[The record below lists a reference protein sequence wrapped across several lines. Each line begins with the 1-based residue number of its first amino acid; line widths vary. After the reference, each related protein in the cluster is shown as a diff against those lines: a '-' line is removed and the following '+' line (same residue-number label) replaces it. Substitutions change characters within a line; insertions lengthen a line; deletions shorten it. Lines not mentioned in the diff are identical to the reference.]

1 MIFKEKLLELRKQ
14 KGWSQE
20 ELGNNL
26 DVSRQTISK
35 WESGQSAPEMEKL
48 VKISEI
54 FEISLDELIV
64 GIKNEVNN
72 KVEENKTVDESKK
85 SKKRIKIVFIVL
97 LILAVLSF
105 LGVITF
111 RVGCFKKIFDVAGVL
126 TNFYSEDNYR
136 ITESLMITKN
146 GVQNAEEGYE
156 KEYYSLNSQKMM
168 QDARIF
174 PNKKVYLSEDGGIL
188 EFNLETNEYK
198 MFNLDEYDKDEYDKL
213 IRRNY
218 HIYKLIVD
226 NVNMYTFEDR
236 LKLALDF
243 SYKINTRAFN
253 KTIILETPLINN
265 VRYSLSLNKET
276 NEFTLYEYRFDE
288 NNKSNYNLYVY
299 EIHYGIVSKEN
310 MERPDINEYTKVE

>member
-35 WESGQSAPEMEKL
+35 WESGQSTPEMEKL

-54 FEISLDELIV
+54 FEISLDELII
-64 GIKNEVNN
+64 GIKNEV
-72 KVEENKTVDESKK
+72 KDSVEENKDDKPKK
-85 SKKRIKIVFIVL
+85 SKIKIVFMIL
-97 LILAVLSF
+97 LILVLLLF
-105 LGVITF
+105 FGVITY
-111 RVGCFKKIFDVAGVL
+111 RVGCFKKILDVAGVL

-174 PNKKVYLSEDGGIL
+174 PTKKVYLSDDGGIL
-188 EFNLETNEYK
+188 EFNLKTNEYK
-198 MFNLDEYDKDEYDKL
+198 KFNIDEYNNEEYDRL

-226 NVNMYTFEDR
+226 NINMYTFKDR

-243 SYKINTRAFN
+243 SYKLNTRASSN
-253 KTIILETPLINN
+253 VIILDTPLINN
-265 VRYSLSLNKET
+265 VRYSLNLNKET

-288 NNKSNYNLYVY
+288 KNKSNYNLYVY
-299 EIHYGIVSKEN
+299 EIRYGIVSEEIIEK
-310 MERPDINEYTKVE
+310 PDISKYTVVE

>member
-35 WESGQSAPEMEKL
+35 WESGQSTPEMEKL

-54 FEISLDELIV
+54 FEISLDELII
-64 GIKNEVNN
+64 GIKNEV
-72 KVEENKTVDESKK
+72 KDSVEENKDDKPKK
-85 SKKRIKIVFIVL
+85 SKIKIVFMIL
-97 LILAVLSF
+97 LILVLLSF
-105 LGVITF
+105 FGVITY
-111 RVGCFKKIFDVAGVL
+111 RVSYFKKIIDIVEEL
-126 TNFYSEDNYR
+126 THFHSEDNYR
-136 ITESLMITKN
+136 ITETLMITKN

-174 PNKKVYLSEDGGIL
+174 PTKKVYLSDDGGIL
-188 EFNLETNEYK
+188 EFNLKTNEYK
-198 MFNLDEYDKDEYDKL
+198 KFNIDEYDKEEYDRL

-218 HIYKLIVD
+218 HIYKLIAD
-226 NVNMYTFEDR
+226 NIKMDTFEDR

-243 SYKINTRAFN
+243 SYKINTSPDSN
-253 KTIILETPLINN
+253 VIILDTPLINN
-265 VRYSLSLNKET
+265 VRYYLTLDKRT

-288 NNKSNYNLYVY
+288 KNKSNYNLYLY
-299 EIHYGIVSKEN
+299 EINYGIVSKEN
-310 MERPDINEYTKVE
+310 MERPDISEYTVVE

>member
-35 WESGQSAPEMEKL
+35 WESGQSTPEMEKL

-54 FEISLDELIV
+54 FEISLDELII
-64 GIKNEVNN
+64 GIKNEL
-72 KVEENKTVDESKK
+72 KDSVEENKRSDKPKK
-85 SKKRIKIVFIVL
+85 SKIKIVFVIL
-97 LILAVLSF
+97 LILVLLSF
-105 LGVITF
+105 FGAITY
-111 RVGCFKKIFDVAGVL
+111 RVGCFKKILDVAGVL

-136 ITESLMITKN
+136 ITESLTITKN
-146 GVQNAEEGYE
+146 GVPNAEEGYE
-156 KEYYSLNSQKMM
+156 KEYYSLNGQKMM

-174 PNKKVYLSEDGGIL
+174 PTKKVYLSDDGGIL
-188 EFNLETNEYK
+188 EFNLKTNEYK
-198 MFNLDEYDKDEYDKL
+198 KFNIDEYNNEEYDSL

-226 NVNMYTFEDR
+226 NINMYTFKDR

-243 SYKINTRAFN
+243 SYKLNTRASSN
-253 KTIILETPLINN
+253 VINLDTPLINN
-265 VRYSLSLNKET
+265 VRYSLNLNKET

-288 NNKSNYNLYVY
+288 KNKSNYNLYVY
-299 EIHYGIVSKEN
+299 EIRYGIVSEEIIEK
-310 MERPDINEYTKVE
+310 PDISKYTVVE

>member
-35 WESGQSAPEMEKL
+35 WESGQSTPEMEKL

-54 FEISLDELIV
+54 FEISLDELII
-64 GIKNEVNN
+64 GIKNEV
-72 KVEENKTVDESKK
+72 KDSVEENKDDKPKK
-85 SKKRIKIVFIVL
+85 SKIKIVFMIL
-97 LILAVLSF
+97 LILVLLLF
-105 LGVITF
+105 FGAITY
-111 RVGCFKKIFDVAGVL
+111 RVGCFKKILDVAGVL

-174 PNKKVYLSEDGGIL
+174 PTKKVYLSDDGGIL
-188 EFNLETNEYK
+188 EFNLKTNEYK
-198 MFNLDEYDKDEYDKL
+198 KFNIDEYNNEEYDRL

-226 NVNMYTFEDR
+226 NINMYTFKDR

-243 SYKINTRAFN
+243 SYKLNTRASSN
-253 KTIILETPLINN
+253 VIILDTPLINN
-265 VRYSLSLNKET
+265 VRYYLTLDKRT
-276 NEFTLYEYRFDE
+276 NEFTVYEYRFDE
-288 NNKSNYNLYVY
+288 KNKSNYNLYLY

-310 MERPDINEYTKVE
+310 MERLDISEYTVVE

>member
-35 WESGQSAPEMEKL
+35 WESGQSTPEMEKL

-54 FEISLDELIV
+54 FEISLDELII
-64 GIKNEVNN
+64 GIKNEV
-72 KVEENKTVDESKK
+72 KDSVEENKDDKPKK
-85 SKKRIKIVFIVL
+85 SKIKIVFMIL
-97 LILAVLSF
+97 LILVLLLF
-105 LGVITF
+105 FGVITY
-111 RVGCFKKIFDVAGVL
+111 RVSYFKKIIDIVEEL
-126 TNFYSEDNYR
+126 THFHSEDNYR

-174 PNKKVYLSEDGGIL
+174 PTKKVYLSDDGGIL
-188 EFNLETNEYK
+188 EFNLKTNEYK
-198 MFNLDEYDKDEYDKL
+198 KFNIDEYNNEEYDRL

-226 NVNMYTFEDR
+226 NINMYTFKDR

-243 SYKINTRAFN
+243 SYKLNTRASSN
-253 KTIILETPLINN
+253 VIILDTPLINN
-265 VRYSLSLNKET
+265 VRYSLNLNKET

-299 EIHYGIVSKEN
+299 EIHFGIVSKEN
-310 MERPDINEYTKVE
+310 MERPDISEYTVVE

>member
-35 WESGQSAPEMEKL
+35 WESGQSTPEMEKL

-54 FEISLDELIV
+54 FEISLDELII
-64 GIKNEVNN
+64 GIKNEV
-72 KVEENKTVDESKK
+72 KDSVEENKDDKPKK
-85 SKKRIKIVFIVL
+85 SKIKIVFMVL
-97 LILAVLSF
+97 LILVLLLF
-105 LGVITF
+105 FGVITY
-111 RVGCFKKIFDVAGVL
+111 RVSYFKKIIDIVEEL
-126 TNFYSEDNYR
+126 THFHSEDNYR
-136 ITESLMITKN
+136 ITETLMITKN

-174 PNKKVYLSEDGGIL
+174 PTKKVYLSDDGGIL
-188 EFNLETNEYK
+188 EFNLKTNEYK
-198 MFNLDEYDKDEYDKL
+198 KFNIDEYDKEEYDRL

-218 HIYKLIVD
+218 HIYKLIAD
-226 NVNMYTFEDR
+226 NIKMDTFEDR

-243 SYKINTRAFN
+243 SYKINTSPDSN
-253 KTIILETPLINN
+253 VIILDTPLINN
-265 VRYSLSLNKET
+265 VRYYLTLDKRT
-276 NEFTLYEYRFDE
+276 NEFTVYEYRFDE
-288 NNKSNYNLYVY
+288 KNKSNYNLYLY

-310 MERPDINEYTKVE
+310 MERPDISEYTVVE

>member
-35 WESGQSAPEMEKL
+35 WESGQSTPEMEKL

-54 FEISLDELIV
+54 FEISLDELII
-64 GIKNEVNN
+64 GIKNEV
-72 KVEENKTVDESKK
+72 KDLVEENKRSDKPKK
-85 SKKRIKIVFIVL
+85 SKIKIVFMIL
-97 LILAVLSF
+97 LILVLLSF
-105 LGVITF
+105 FGVITY
-111 RVGCFKKIFDVAGVL
+111 RVGCFKKILDVAGVL

-174 PNKKVYLSEDGGIL
+174 PTKKVYLSDDGGIL
-188 EFNLETNEYK
+188 EFNLKTNEYK
-198 MFNLDEYDKDEYDKL
+198 KFNIDEYNNEEYDRL

-226 NVNMYTFEDR
+226 NINMYTFKDR

-243 SYKINTRAFN
+243 SYKLNTSTSSN
-253 KTIILETPLINN
+253 VIILDTPLINN
-265 VRYSLSLNKET
+265 VRYSLNLNKET

-288 NNKSNYNLYVY
+288 KNKSNYNLYVY
-299 EIHYGIVSKEN
+299 EIRYGIVSEEIIEK
-310 MERPDINEYTKVE
+310 PDISEYTVVE

>member
-35 WESGQSAPEMEKL
+35 WESGQSTPEMEKL

-54 FEISLDELIV
+54 FEISLDELII
-64 GIKNEVNN
+64 GIKNEV
-72 KVEENKTVDESKK
+72 KDSVEENKDDKPKK
-85 SKKRIKIVFIVL
+85 SKIKIVFMVL
-97 LILAVLSF
+97 LILVLLLF
-105 LGVITF
+105 FGVITY
-111 RVGCFKKIFDVAGVL
+111 RVSYFKKIIDIVEEL
-126 TNFYSEDNYR
+126 THFHSEDNYR
-136 ITESLMITKN
+136 ITETLMITKN

-174 PNKKVYLSEDGGIL
+174 PTKKVYLSDDGGIL
-188 EFNLETNEYK
+188 EFNLKTNEYK
-198 MFNLDEYDKDEYDKL
+198 KFNIDEYDKEEYDRL

-218 HIYKLIVD
+218 HIYKLIAD
-226 NVNMYTFEDR
+226 NIKMDTFEDR

-243 SYKINTRAFN
+243 SYKINTSPDSN
-253 KTIILETPLINN
+253 VIILDTPLINN
-265 VRYSLSLNKET
+265 VRYYLTLDKRT
-276 NEFTLYEYRFDE
+276 NEFTVYEYRFDE
-288 NNKSNYNLYVY
+288 KNKSNYNLYLY

-310 MERPDINEYTKVE
+310 MERPDISECTVVE

>member
-35 WESGQSAPEMEKL
+35 WESGQSTPEMEKL

-54 FEISLDELIV
+54 FEISLDELII
-64 GIKNEVNN
+64 GIKNEV
-72 KVEENKTVDESKK
+72 KDSVEENKDDKPKK
-85 SKKRIKIVFIVL
+85 SKIKIVFMIL
-97 LILAVLSF
+97 LILVLLLF
-105 LGVITF
+105 FGVITY
-111 RVGCFKKIFDVAGVL
+111 RVGCFKKILDVAGVL

-174 PNKKVYLSEDGGIL
+174 PTKKVYLSDDGGIL
-188 EFNLETNEYK
+188 EFNLKTNEYK
-198 MFNLDEYDKDEYDKL
+198 KFNIDEYNNEEYDRL

-226 NVNMYTFEDR
+226 NINMYTFKDR

-243 SYKINTRAFN
+243 SYKLNTRASSN
-253 KTIILETPLINN
+253 VIILDTPLINN
-265 VRYSLSLNKET
+265 VRYSLNLNKET

-288 NNKSNYNLYVY
+288 KNKSNYNLYVY
-299 EIHYGIVSKEN
+299 EIHYGIVSEEIIEK
-310 MERPDINEYTKVE
+310 PDISEYTVVE

>member
-35 WESGQSAPEMEKL
+35 WESGQSTPEMEKL

-54 FEISLDELIV
+54 FEISLDELII
-64 GIKNEVNN
+64 GIKNEV
-72 KVEENKTVDESKK
+72 KDSVEENKDDKPKK
-85 SKKRIKIVFIVL
+85 SKIKIVFMVL
-97 LILAVLSF
+97 LILLLLLF
-105 LGVITF
+105 FGVITY
-111 RVGCFKKIFDVAGVL
+111 RVSYFKKIIDIVEEL
-126 TNFYSEDNYR
+126 THFHSEDNYR
-136 ITESLMITKN
+136 ITESLTITKN

-174 PNKKVYLSEDGGIL
+174 PTKKVYLSDDGGIL
-188 EFNLETNEYK
+188 EFNLKTNEYK
-198 MFNLDEYDKDEYDKL
+198 KFNIDEYDKEEYDRL

-218 HIYKLIVD
+218 HIYKLIAD
-226 NVNMYTFEDR
+226 NIKMDTFEDR

-243 SYKINTRAFN
+243 SYKINTSPDSN
-253 KTIILETPLINN
+253 VIILDTPLINN
-265 VRYSLSLNKET
+265 VRYYLTLDKRT
-276 NEFTLYEYRFDE
+276 NEFTVYEYRFDE
-288 NNKSNYNLYVY
+288 KNKSNYNLYLY

-310 MERPDINEYTKVE
+310 MERPDISECTVVE

>member
-35 WESGQSAPEMEKL
+35 WESGQSTPEMEKL

-54 FEISLDELIV
+54 FEISLDELII
-64 GIKNEVNN
+64 GIKNEL
-72 KVEENKTVDESKK
+72 KDSVEENKRSDKPKK
-85 SKKRIKIVFIVL
+85 SKIKIVFIIILILVL
-97 LILAVLSF
+97 LLF
-105 LGVITF
+105 FGVITY
-111 RVGCFKKIFDVAGVL
+111 RVGCFKKILDVAGVL

-174 PNKKVYLSEDGGIL
+174 PTKKVYLSDDGGIL
-188 EFNLETNEYK
+188 EFNLKTNEYK
-198 MFNLDEYDKDEYDKL
+198 KFNIDEYNNEEYDRL

-226 NVNMYTFEDR
+226 NINMYTFKDR

-243 SYKINTRAFN
+243 SYKLNTSTSSN
-253 KTIILETPLINN
+253 VIILDTPLINN
-265 VRYSLSLNKET
+265 VRYSLNLNKET

-288 NNKSNYNLYVY
+288 KNKSNYNLYVY
-299 EIHYGIVSKEN
+299 EIHYGIVSEEIIEK
-310 MERPDINEYTKVE
+310 PDISKYTVVE

>member
-35 WESGQSAPEMEKL
+35 WESGQSTPEMEKL

-54 FEISLDELIV
+54 FEISLDELII
-64 GIKNEVNN
+64 GIKNEV
-72 KVEENKTVDESKK
+72 KDSVEENKDDKPKK
-85 SKKRIKIVFIVL
+85 SKIKIVFMIL
-97 LILAVLSF
+97 LILVLLLF
-105 LGVITF
+105 FGVITY
-111 RVGCFKKIFDVAGVL
+111 RVGCFKKILDVAGVL

-174 PNKKVYLSEDGGIL
+174 PTKKVYLSDDGGIL
-188 EFNLETNEYK
+188 EFNLKTNEYK
-198 MFNLDEYDKDEYDKL
+198 KFNIDEYNNEEYDRL

-226 NVNMYTFEDR
+226 NINMYTFKDR

-243 SYKINTRAFN
+243 SYKLNTRASSNVIF
-253 KTIILETPLINN
+253 LDTPLINN
-265 VRYSLSLNKET
+265 VRYSLNLNKET

-310 MERPDINEYTKVE
+310 MERPDISEYTVVE

>member
-1 MIFKEKLLELRKQ
+1 MEFHEKLQELRKDR
-14 KGWSQE
+14 GLTQE
-20 ELGNNL
+20 ELAEAL
-26 DVSRQTISK
+26 YVSRTAISK
-35 WESGQSAPEMEKL
+35 WESGQSTPEMEKL

-174 PNKKVYLSEDGGIL
+174 PNKKVYLSEDGGVL

-198 MFNLDEYDKDEYDKL
+198 KFNIDEYDKEEYDRL

-218 HIYKLIVD
+218 HIYKLIAD
-226 NVNMYTFEDR
+226 NIKMDTFEDR

-243 SYKINTRAFN
+243 SYKINTSPDSN
-253 KTIILETPLINN
+253 VIILDTPLINN
-265 VRYSLSLNKET
+265 VRYYLTLDKRT

-288 NNKSNYNLYVY
+288 KNKSNYNLYLY
-299 EIHYGIVSKEN
+299 EIHYGIVSKEIMQKPN
-310 MERPDINEYTKVE
+310 ISEYTVVE

>member
-35 WESGQSAPEMEKL
+35 WESGQSTPEMEKL

-54 FEISLDELIV
+54 FEISLDELII
-64 GIKNEVNN
+64 GIKNEV
-72 KVEENKTVDESKK
+72 KDSVEENKDDKPKK
-85 SKKRIKIVFIVL
+85 SKIKIVFMIL
-97 LILAVLSF
+97 LILVLLLF
-105 LGVITF
+105 FGVITY
-111 RVGCFKKIFDVAGVL
+111 RVGCFKKILDVAGVL

-136 ITESLMITKN
+136 ITESLMINKN

-174 PNKKVYLSEDGGIL
+174 PTKKVYLSDDGGIL
-188 EFNLETNEYK
+188 EFNLKTNEYK
-198 MFNLDEYDKDEYDKL
+198 KFNIDEYNNEEYDRL

-226 NVNMYTFEDR
+226 NINMYTFKDR

-243 SYKINTRAFN
+243 SYKLNTRASSN
-253 KTIILETPLINN
+253 VIILDTPLINN
-265 VRYSLSLNKET
+265 VRYSLNLNKET

-310 MERPDINEYTKVE
+310 MERPDISEYTVVE

>member
-35 WESGQSAPEMEKL
+35 WESGQSTPEMEKL

-54 FEISLDELIV
+54 FEISLDELII
-64 GIKNEVNN
+64 GIKNEV
-72 KVEENKTVDESKK
+72 KDSVEENKDDKPKK
-85 SKKRIKIVFIVL
+85 SKIKIVFMIL
-97 LILAVLSF
+97 LILVLLLF
-105 LGVITF
+105 FGVITY
-111 RVGCFKKIFDVAGVL
+111 RVGCFKKILDVAGVL

-174 PNKKVYLSEDGGIL
+174 PTKKVYLSDDGGIL
-188 EFNLETNEYK
+188 EFNLKTNEYK
-198 MFNLDEYDKDEYDKL
+198 KFNIDEYNNEEYDRL

-226 NVNMYTFEDR
+226 NINMYTFKDR

-243 SYKINTRAFN
+243 SYKLNTRASSN
-253 KTIILETPLINN
+253 VIILDTPLINN
-265 VRYSLSLNKET
+265 VRYSLNLNKET

-310 MERPDINEYTKVE
+310 MERPDISEYTVVE

>member
-35 WESGQSAPEMEKL
+35 WESGQSTPEMEKL

-54 FEISLDELIV
+54 FEISLDELII
-64 GIKNEVNN
+64 GIKNEV
-72 KVEENKTVDESKK
+72 KDSVEENKDDKPKK
-85 SKKRIKIVFIVL
+85 SKIKIVFMVL
-97 LILAVLSF
+97 LILVLLLF
-105 LGVITF
+105 FGVITY
-111 RVGCFKKIFDVAGVL
+111 RVSYFKKIIDIVEEL
-126 TNFYSEDNYR
+126 THFHSEDNYR

-174 PNKKVYLSEDGGIL
+174 PTKKVYLSDDGGIL
-188 EFNLETNEYK
+188 EFNLKTNEYK
-198 MFNLDEYDKDEYDKL
+198 KFNIDEYNNEEYDRL

-226 NVNMYTFEDR
+226 NINMYTFKDR

-243 SYKINTRAFN
+243 SYKLNTRASSN
-253 KTIILETPLINN
+253 VIILDTPLINN
-265 VRYSLSLNKET
+265 VRYSLNLNKET

-310 MERPDINEYTKVE
+310 MERPDISEYTVVE

>member
-35 WESGQSAPEMEKL
+35 WESGQSTPEMEKL

-54 FEISLDELIV
+54 FEISLDELII
-64 GIKNEVNN
+64 GIKNEV
-72 KVEENKTVDESKK
+72 KESVEENKNSDKPKK
-85 SKKRIKIVFIVL
+85 SKIKIVFMIL
-97 LILAVLSF
+97 LILVLLSF
-105 LGVITF
+105 FGVITY
-111 RVGCFKKIFDVAGVL
+111 RVSYFKKIIDIVGEL
-126 TNFYSEDNYR
+126 THFHSEDNYR
-136 ITESLMITKN
+136 ITETLMITKN

-174 PNKKVYLSEDGGIL
+174 PTKKVYLSDDGGIL
-188 EFNLETNEYK
+188 EFNLKTNEYK
-198 MFNLDEYDKDEYDKL
+198 KFNIDEYDKEEYDRL

-218 HIYKLIVD
+218 HIYKLIAD
-226 NVNMYTFEDR
+226 NIKMDTFEDR

-243 SYKINTRAFN
+243 SYKINTSPDSN
-253 KTIILETPLINN
+253 VIILDTPLINN
-265 VRYSLSLNKET
+265 VRYYLTLDKRT
-276 NEFTLYEYRFDE
+276 NEFTVYEYRFDE
-288 NNKSNYNLYVY
+288 KNKSNYNLYLY
-299 EIHYGIVSKEN
+299 EINYGIVSKEII
-310 MERPDINEYTKVE
+310 EKPDISKYTVVE

>member
-35 WESGQSAPEMEKL
+35 WESGQSTPEMEKL

-54 FEISLDELIV
+54 FEISLDELII
-64 GIKNEVNN
+64 GIKNEVKDSVEDN
-72 KVEENKTVDESKK
+72 KRADKPKK
-85 SKKRIKIVFIVL
+85 SKIKLVFMIL
-97 LILAVLSF
+97 LILVLLSF
-105 LGVITF
+105 FGVITY
-111 RVGCFKKIFDVAGVL
+111 RVGCFKKILDVAGVL

-226 NVNMYTFEDR
+226 NVNMYTFKDR

-299 EIHYGIVSKEN
+299 EIHYGIVSEEIIEK
-310 MERPDINEYTKVE
+310 PDISKYTVVE

>member
-35 WESGQSAPEMEKL
+35 WESGQSTPEMEKL

-54 FEISLDELIV
+54 FEISLDELII
-64 GIKNEVNN
+64 GIKNEVNDS
-72 KVEENKTVDESKK
+72 VEENKKTDKPKK
-85 SKKRIKIVFIVL
+85 SKIKIVFMIL
-97 LILAVLSF
+97 LILVLLSF
-105 LGVITF
+105 FGVITY
-111 RVGCFKKIFDVAGVL
+111 RVGCFKKILDVAGVL

-136 ITESLMITKN
+136 ITESLTITKN

-174 PNKKVYLSEDGGIL
+174 PTKKVYLSEDGGIL
-188 EFNLETNEYK
+188 EFNLKTNEYK
-198 MFNLDEYDKDEYDKL
+198 KFNIDEYNNEEYDRL

-226 NVNMYTFEDR
+226 NINMYTFNDR
-236 LKLALDF
+236 LKLALNF
-243 SYKINTRAFN
+243 SYKLNTRISSN
-253 KTIILETPLINN
+253 VIILDTPLINN
-265 VRYSLSLNKET
+265 VRYSLNLNKET

-288 NNKSNYNLYVY
+288 KNKSNYNLYVY
-299 EIHYGIVSKEN
+299 EIHYGIVSEEIIEK
-310 MERPDINEYTKVE
+310 PDINEYTLVQ

>member
-35 WESGQSAPEMEKL
+35 WESGQSTPEMEKL

-54 FEISLDELIV
+54 FEISLDELII
-64 GIKNEVNN
+64 GIKNEV
-72 KVEENKTVDESKK
+72 KDSVEENKDDKPKK
-85 SKKRIKIVFIVL
+85 SKIKIVFMIL
-97 LILAVLSF
+97 LILVLLSF
-105 LGVITF
+105 FGVITY
-111 RVGCFKKIFDVAGVL
+111 RVSYFKKIIDIVEEL
-126 TNFYSEDNYR
+126 THFHSEDNYR
-136 ITESLMITKN
+136 ITETLMITKN

-174 PNKKVYLSEDGGIL
+174 PTKKVYLSDDGGIL
-188 EFNLETNEYK
+188 EFNLKTNEYK
-198 MFNLDEYDKDEYDKL
+198 KFNIDEYDKEEYDRL

-218 HIYKLIVD
+218 HIYKLIAD
-226 NVNMYTFEDR
+226 NIKMDTFEDR

-243 SYKINTRAFN
+243 SYKINTSLDSN
-253 KTIILETPLINN
+253 VIILDTPLINN
-265 VRYSLSLNKET
+265 VRYYLTLAKRT
-276 NEFTLYEYRFDE
+276 NEFTVYEYRFDE
-288 NNKSNYNLYVY
+288 KNKSNYNLYLY

-310 MERPDINEYTKVE
+310 MERPDISEYTVVE

>member
-35 WESGQSAPEMEKL
+35 WESGQSTPEMEKL

-54 FEISLDELIV
+54 FEISLDELII
-64 GIKNEVNN
+64 GIKNEV
-72 KVEENKTVDESKK
+72 KDSVEENKDDKPKK
-85 SKKRIKIVFIVL
+85 SKIKIVFMVL
-97 LILAVLSF
+97 LILVLLLF
-105 LGVITF
+105 FGVITY
-111 RVGCFKKIFDVAGVL
+111 RVSYFKKIIDIVEEL
-126 TNFYSEDNYR
+126 THFHSEDNYR
-136 ITESLMITKN
+136 ITETLMITKN

-174 PNKKVYLSEDGGIL
+174 PTKKVYLSDDGGIL
-188 EFNLETNEYK
+188 EFNLKTNEYK
-198 MFNLDEYDKDEYDKL
+198 KFNIDEYDKEEYDRL

-218 HIYKLIVD
+218 HIYKLIAD
-226 NVNMYTFEDR
+226 NIKMDTFEDR

-243 SYKINTRAFN
+243 SYKINTSPDSN
-253 KTIILETPLINN
+253 VIILDTPLINN
-265 VRYSLSLNKET
+265 VRYYLTLAKRT
-276 NEFTLYEYRFDE
+276 NEFTVYEYRFDE
-288 NNKSNYNLYVY
+288 KNKSNYNLYLY

-310 MERPDINEYTKVE
+310 MERPDISEYTVVE

>member
-35 WESGQSAPEMEKL
+35 WESGQSTPEMEKL

-54 FEISLDELIV
+54 FEISLDELII
-64 GIKNEVNN
+64 GIKNEV
-72 KVEENKTVDESKK
+72 KDSVEENKDDKPKK
-85 SKKRIKIVFIVL
+85 SKIKIVFMVL
-97 LILAVLSF
+97 LILLLLLF
-105 LGVITF
+105 FGVITY
-111 RVGCFKKIFDVAGVL
+111 RVSYFKKIIDIVEEL
-126 TNFYSEDNYR
+126 THFHSEDNYR
-136 ITESLMITKN
+136 ITETLMITKN

-174 PNKKVYLSEDGGIL
+174 PTKKVYLSDDGGIL
-188 EFNLETNEYK
+188 EFNLKTNEYK
-198 MFNLDEYDKDEYDKL
+198 KFNIDEYDKEEYDRL

-218 HIYKLIVD
+218 HIYKLIAD
-226 NVNMYTFEDR
+226 NIKMDTFEDR

-243 SYKINTRAFN
+243 SYKINTSPDSN
-253 KTIILETPLINN
+253 VIILDTPLINN
-265 VRYSLSLNKET
+265 VRYYLTLDKRT
-276 NEFTLYEYRFDE
+276 NEFTVYEYRFDE
-288 NNKSNYNLYVY
+288 KNKSNYNLYLY

-310 MERPDINEYTKVE
+310 MERPDISEYTVVE

>member
-35 WESGQSAPEMEKL
+35 WESGQSTPEMEKL

-54 FEISLDELIV
+54 FEISLDELII
-64 GIKNEVNN
+64 GIKNEV
-72 KVEENKTVDESKK
+72 KDSVEENKDDKPKK
-85 SKKRIKIVFIVL
+85 SKIKIVFMIL
-97 LILAVLSF
+97 LILVLLSF
-105 LGVITF
+105 FGVITY
-111 RVGCFKKIFDVAGVL
+111 RVSYFKKIIDIVEEL
-126 TNFYSEDNYR
+126 THFHSEDNYR

-174 PNKKVYLSEDGGIL
+174 PTKKVYLSDDGGIL
-188 EFNLETNEYK
+188 EFNLKTNEYK
-198 MFNLDEYDKDEYDKL
+198 KFNIDEYNNEEYDRL

-226 NVNMYTFEDR
+226 NINMYTFKDR

-243 SYKINTRAFN
+243 SYKLNTRASSN
-253 KTIILETPLINN
+253 VIILDTPLINN
-265 VRYSLSLNKET
+265 VRYSLNLNKET

-288 NNKSNYNLYVY
+288 NNKSNYNLYLY

-310 MERPDINEYTKVE
+310 MERPDISEYTVVE

>member
-35 WESGQSAPEMEKL
+35 WESGQSTPEMEKL

-54 FEISLDELIV
+54 FEISLDELII
-64 GIKNEVNN
+64 GIKNEV
-72 KVEENKTVDESKK
+72 KDSVEENKDDKPKK
-85 SKKRIKIVFIVL
+85 SKIKIVFMIL
-97 LILAVLSF
+97 LILVLLLF
-105 LGVITF
+105 FGVITY
-111 RVGCFKKIFDVAGVL
+111 RVGCFKKILDVACVL

-174 PNKKVYLSEDGGIL
+174 PTKKVYLSDDGGIL
-188 EFNLETNEYK
+188 EFNLKTNEYK
-198 MFNLDEYDKDEYDKL
+198 KFNIDEYNNEEYDRL

-226 NVNMYTFEDR
+226 NINMYTFKDR

-243 SYKINTRAFN
+243 SYKLNTRASSN
-253 KTIILETPLINN
+253 VIILDTPLINN
-265 VRYSLSLNKET
+265 VRYSLNLNKET

-310 MERPDINEYTKVE
+310 MERPDISEYTVVE

>member
-35 WESGQSAPEMEKL
+35 WESGQSTPEMEKL

-54 FEISLDELIV
+54 FEISLDELII
-64 GIKNEVNN
+64 GIKNEV
-72 KVEENKTVDESKK
+72 KDSIEENKRSDKPKK
-85 SKKRIKIVFIVL
+85 SKIKIVFMIL
-97 LILAVLSF
+97 LILILLSF
-105 LGVITF
+105 FGVITY
-111 RVGCFKKIFDVAGVL
+111 RVGCFKKILDVAGVL

-174 PNKKVYLSEDGGIL
+174 PTKKVYLSDDGGIL
-188 EFNLETNEYK
+188 EFNLKTNEYK
-198 MFNLDEYDKDEYDKL
+198 KFNIDEYNNEEYDRL

-218 HIYKLIVD
+218 HIYKLIAD
-226 NVNMYTFEDR
+226 NINMYTFKDR

-243 SYKINTRAFN
+243 SYKLNTRASSN
-253 KTIILETPLINN
+253 VIILDTPLINN
-265 VRYSLSLNKET
+265 VRYSLNLNKET

-288 NNKSNYNLYVY
+288 KNKSNYNLYVY
-299 EIHYGIVSKEN
+299 EIRYGIVSEEIIEK
-310 MERPDINEYTKVE
+310 PDISEYTVVE

>member
-35 WESGQSAPEMEKL
+35 WESGQSTPEMEKL

-54 FEISLDELIV
+54 FEISLDELII
-64 GIKNEVNN
+64 GIKNEV
-72 KVEENKTVDESKK
+72 KDLVEENKRSDKPKK
-85 SKKRIKIVFIVL
+85 SKIKIVFMIL
-97 LILAVLSF
+97 LILVLLLF
-105 LGVITF
+105 FGVITY
-111 RVGCFKKIFDVAGVL
+111 RVSYFKKIIDIVEEL
-126 TNFYSEDNYR
+126 THFHSEDNYR
-136 ITESLMITKN
+136 ITETLIITKN

-174 PNKKVYLSEDGGIL
+174 PTKKVYLSDDGGIL
-188 EFNLETNEYK
+188 EFNLKTNEYK
-198 MFNLDEYDKDEYDKL
+198 KFNIDEYNNEEYDRL

-226 NVNMYTFEDR
+226 NINMYTFKDR

-243 SYKINTRAFN
+243 SYKLNTRASSN
-253 KTIILETPLINN
+253 VIILDTPLINN
-265 VRYSLSLNKET
+265 VRYSLNLNKET

-310 MERPDINEYTKVE
+310 MERPDISEYTVVE

>member
-35 WESGQSAPEMEKL
+35 WESGQSTPEMEKL

-54 FEISLDELIV
+54 FEISLDELII
-64 GIKNEVNN
+64 GIKYEV
-72 KVEENKTVDESKK
+72 KDSVEENKDDKPKK
-85 SKKRIKIVFIVL
+85 SKIKIVFMIL
-97 LILAVLSF
+97 LILVLLLF
-105 LGVITF
+105 FGVITY
-111 RVGCFKKIFDVAGVL
+111 RVGCFKKILDVAGVL

-174 PNKKVYLSEDGGIL
+174 PTKKVYLSDDGGIL
-188 EFNLETNEYK
+188 EFNLKTNEYK
-198 MFNLDEYDKDEYDKL
+198 KFNIDEYNNEEYDRL

-226 NVNMYTFEDR
+226 NINMYTFKDR

-243 SYKINTRAFN
+243 SYKLNTRASSN
-253 KTIILETPLINN
+253 VIILDTPLINN
-265 VRYSLSLNKET
+265 VRYSLNLNKET

-310 MERPDINEYTKVE
+310 MERPDISEYTVVE